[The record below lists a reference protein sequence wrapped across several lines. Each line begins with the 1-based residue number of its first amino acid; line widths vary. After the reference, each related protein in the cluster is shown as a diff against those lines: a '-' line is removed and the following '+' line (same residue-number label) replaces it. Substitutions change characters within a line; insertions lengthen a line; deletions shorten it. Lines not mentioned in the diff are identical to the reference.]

1 MMNGVV
7 GKVIVQAYMDNDEMD
22 SLECT
27 RSQRAFKYSIGN
39 GYFKLLVECYGG
51 EIGCAWTGAL
61 SLKPHELVLGNAK
74 DLCYEKAFCCQVCE
88 FLWACIH
95 KMNELAA
102 KRRCSGFTWPAIR
115 PLEEYVEA
123 GHVEEFAPK
132 GDADMGI
139 DADAE
144 AERRYQQDDPTLD
157 DEVLE
162 VMEEA
167 AEFDGDKVEPDPA
180 LDGFLSGN
188 DGGKK
193 KRHIFG
199 RKGKDDG
206 EDEIASMG
214 DDHVHPELAEG
225 YFDDKSGNMETA
237 ETLDDLE
244 GV

>member
-1 MMNGVV
+1 MMDGVV
-7 GKVIVQAYMDNDEMD
+7 GKVIAQAYMDGNEMD

-27 RSQRAFKYSIGN
+27 RSQRSFKYSIGN

-51 EIGCAWTGAL
+51 EIGCVWTGAL

-74 DLCYEKAFCCQVCE
+74 ELCYEKAFCCQVRE

-123 GHVEEFAPK
+123 GRVEEFAPK
-132 GDADMGI
+132 DDADMDI
-139 DADAE
+139 DVDAE
-144 AERRYQQDDPTLD
+144 AERRYQRDEPTLD

-162 VMEEA
+162 AMEEA
-167 AEFDGDKVEPDPA
+167 AESGGDKVEPDPA
-180 LDGFLSGN
+180 FDTFVSGN
-188 DGGKK
+188 GREK
-193 KRHIFG
+193 KRRIFG
-199 RKGKDDG
+199 RKTKDG
-206 EDEIASMG
+206 EKDEISSIG

-225 YFDDKSGNMETA
+225 YFDDKSGNMGSA